1 MSPPRE
7 GILAQRS
14 LTECARVVA
23 GHPRHTKTITA
34 NWEAAGDGTMTT
46 ISEEAQVQKAV
57 KPRVRRRKGML
68 ALAAEF
74 LVFTLPLLVF
84 LGILYGTLVWN
95 FYVSMA
101 NWVATAPDYTFTGLK
116 WYAYLFH
123 QARFW
128 IDVGNNLRWLI
139 LAVLPTAVMAIFLAY
154 LLELAPFPGV
164 EAYVRTLI
172 LYPVAMSFVVTGTI
186 WSWMYQP
193 DKGVFNS
200 ILHSIGIN
208 SPFTFT
214 NNPDTATYWLIV
226 IFIWQYLGFSVIIIQ
241 SSFRT
246 TELQEMIEAALV
258 DGASRLRILFAVIIP
273 NIRSG
278 ILVLVSLLLISSLKV
293 FDIVWIV
300 TRGGPGVATDVLA
313 TNMIVTTY
321 DQRLASA
328 GAAIGVIIFLI
339 AFILV
344 IPYTIYAL
352 RKWFE

>member
-1 MSPPRE
+1 M
-7 GILAQRS
+7 IA
-14 LTECARVVA
+14 
-23 GHPRHTKTITA
+23 TKTRKRQRQQ
-34 NWEAAGDGTMTT
+34 AAVT
-46 ISEEAQVQKAV
+46 
-57 KPRVRRRKGML
+57 
-68 ALAAEF
+68 EF
-74 LVFTLPLLVF
+74 LVFTLPLLLF
-84 LGILYGTLVWN
+84 LLILYGTLVWN

-101 NWVATAPDYTFTGLK
+101 NWVSTAADYTFSGLK
-116 WYAYLFH
+116 WYRFLFG
-123 QARFW
+123 QSRFW
-128 IDVGNNLRWLI
+128 VDVQNNLKWLI
-139 LAVLPTAVMAIFLAY
+139 LGVLPTAAMAIFLAY
-154 LLELAPFPGV
+154 LLELAPFRGV

-193 DKGVFNS
+193 DKGVFNTVLGS
-200 ILHSIGIN
+200 LGID

-214 NNPDTATYWLIV
+214 NDPTTATYWLIV

-246 TELQEMIEAALV
+246 TELQEMIESATV
-258 DGASRLRILFAVIIP
+258 DGASKLRILFSVIIP

-300 TRGGPGVATDVLA
+300 TRNGPGIATDVLA
-313 TNMIVTTY
+313 TNMIVTAY

-344 IPYTIYAL
+344 IPYTLYAFN
-352 RKWFE
+352 KWFE